1 MKKIVFIIF
10 IFCIK
15 NVVVSQSLSLQDAI
29 NIALQRSLD
38 IQLLKNNLEI
48 SRINNN
54 IGVAGGLPV
63 VTAAGSDIEQSTNVH
78 QQLNTG
84 TEIKRNGAVANGL
97 TSNVT
102 AGMLLYNGS
111 RVIATKQRLARLELQ
126 SQQYVNSQVQNTMAS
141 VMTAYYDVV
150 RQQAYTKTLEKSI
163 EVAKKQLYIV
173 QVQQS
178 VGMANNADL
187 YQSQINL
194 NNLVQQ
200 RDAQLLIIA
209 QAKTGLLLLLNLKPD
224 SLININD
231 TIIIDKSVKLGD
243 ILNNLSSNADIIA
256 ADEQIKI
263 NQLIVKE
270 TAAQRYPSVEGYA
283 GYNFNRSQTAAGNI
297 LFNLSKGPFAQVT
310 LGIPIYNGSIY
321 RRQQKVAEINVQNA
335 NLQRNITL
343 RNYSAQAVQTY
354 EAYVSSLQQ
363 LDSQKVN
370 VDLAQKYI
378 DLELFRFQLHVATI
392 VELTQ
397 AQQSFQQ
404 AAYAFTNLSYA
415 AKASEIELKRLINKI
430 PF

>member
-1 MKKIVFIIF
+1 MKKILFISF
-10 IFCIK
+10 IFFIK
-15 NVVVSQSLSLQDAI
+15 NIAFSQSLTLQDAI
-29 NIALQRSLD
+29 NIALQKSLD

-48 SRINNN
+48 SKINNN
-54 IGVAGGLPV
+54 IGIAGGLPV
-63 VTAAGSDIEQSTNVH
+63 VTASGSDVEQSTNLN

-84 TEIKRNGAVANGL
+84 TEIKRNGAVGNSL
-97 TSNVT
+97 VSNVT
-102 AGMLLYNGS
+102 TGMLLYNGS
-111 RVIATKQRLARLELQ
+111 RVVASKRRLATLELQ

-141 VMTAYYDVV
+141 VMTGYYDIV

-163 EVAKKQLYIV
+163 DVAQKQLDIV
-173 QVQQS
+173 KLQQS

-194 NNLVQQ
+194 NNLTQQ
-200 RDAQLLIIA
+200 KDAQLLVIA
-209 QAKTGLLLLLNLKPD
+209 QAKTALLLLLNLKPD

-231 TIIIDKSVKLGD
+231 TIIVDKSIALADV
-243 ILNNLSSNADIIA
+243 LNNLNNNADIIA
-256 ADEQIKI
+256 ADEQIRI
-263 NQLIVKE
+263 NEFIVKQ
-270 TAAQRYPSVEGYA
+270 TAAERYPSVEGYA
-283 GYNFNRSQTAAGNI
+283 GYNFNRSQSAAGNL
-297 LFNLSKGPFAQVT
+297 LFNQSKGPFAQIT

-321 RRQQKVAEINVQNA
+321 KRQQRVAEINVQNA

-343 RNYSAQAVQTY
+343 RNYTAQAVQTY

-370 VDLAQKYI
+370 VELAQKYI
-378 DLELFRFQLHVATI
+378 DLELYRFQLHAATI

-415 AKASEIELKRLINKI
+415 AKSSEIELKRLMNQIK
-430 PF
+430 F